1 MKIAKSCVCCDGTAL
16 RRVPAVLMPFLAH
29 RIFGWDSVEITPDWA
44 MRDLTLGRAYSVCNT
59 LACEGCGLLF
69 LDMRFDDAEMAALYA
84 DYRGP
89 AYRAQRE
96 RFEPGYGAR
105 NDILLGGSAYI
116 PAIEAI
122 LADHVAAA
130 PRVLDWGG
138 DTGVNTPFKDRASL
152 HHVYDISDKPVVS
165 GAERVTLDQAR
176 TGPYDLVVSS
186 NLLEHV
192 PFPREQLRE
201 IAAAMNPGTILYLEV
216 PHEDIVRL
224 VPNSGDRAAAKRHWH
239 EHVNFFTEEAIDAM
253 MEQAGLETLTRISH
267 PVSAG
272 GEGSHVFSI
281 VARSRRPLET
291 PTRPPL

>member
-29 RIFGWDSVEITPDWA
+29 RIFGWDSVEIMPDWA

-105 NDILLGGSAYI
+105 NDILLSGNAYG
-116 PAIEAI
+116 PTIEAF
-122 LADHVAAA
+122 LAPFVGAS

-138 DTGVNTPFKDRASL
+138 DTGVNTPSRGKASA
-152 HHVYDISDKPVVS
+152 HHIYDISDRPVVA
-165 GAERVTLDQAR
+165 GAERVSSDRAR
-176 TGPYDLVVSS
+176 NGEYDLVVSS
-186 NLLEHV
+186 HVLEHV
-192 PFPREQLRE
+192 PFPLDQLQQ
-201 IAAAMNPGTILYLEV
+201 IVDAMTPKSVFYLEI
-216 PHEDIVRL
+216 PHEDIVRDIAEL
-224 VPNSGDRAAAKRHWH
+224 PQRAAAKRHWH
-239 EHVNFFTEEAIDAM
+239 EHINFFSVSSVEAM
-253 MEQAGLETLTRISH
+253 FRRVGLTALKQESH
-267 PVSAG
+267 PLRAG
-272 GEGSHVFSI
+272 GKDFHGLSI
-281 VARSRRPLET
+281 VARLT
-291 PTRPPL
+291 A